1 MHIQA
6 AELAAATAREGI
18 RARARYRPPMWAH
31 RPDFVTCSAEGES
44 WLGFE
49 AVRDRKGLPAQIQ
62 VGLRVGLFERVVT
75 TDKRLR
81 LYNQG
86 RLRRFTA
93 AHPEVTVF
101 AAHDPG
107 GFPPTKPRHAE
118 RAGVF
123 SYSAASGVSP
133 QRGRP
138 SRAECTSAPSMYET
152 EGAKMRSC
160 CPIPAFTRCPQKAG
174 SYPHVTAVI
183 HWLIHTLLTTHPE

>member
-1 MHIQA
+1 
-6 AELAAATAREGI
+6 L
-18 RARARYRPPMWAH
+18 
-31 RPDFVTCSAEGES
+31 
-44 WLGFE
+44 
-49 AVRDRKGLPAQIQ
+49 KGLPEQILVVPLPGHTRGHCGVAVQGDAGWLLDAGDAYFDARQVHQPVPQ
-62 VGLRVGLFERVVT
+62 VGLHVGLFERVVT
-75 TDKRLR
+75 TDNRLR

-183 HWLIHTLLTTHPE
+183 HCLIHTLLTLTRSNSENTVTWSP